1 MFENLEKL
9 DKRLEYSVYII
20 NAYINA
26 YINATNQF
34 NSRRVVL

>member
-26 YINATNQF
+26 TNQF